1 MAGDP
6 NPRRI
11 WSAIGIGTFLQAIAT
26 GSLIFAILAT
36 QSTTPESA
44 GPFFALGFMLVP
56 VVFATVAF
64 LSGQANAPIATLKA
78 MGLWAI
84 IALPLGLV
92 NPVMGLCA
100 GFTAGAAVTMR
111 ATPEIP
117 GRARMYAV
125 LLATGYV
132 TTLLLILP
140 QAGVFAGA
148 VTPLLAVKAA
158 DYYTEK
164 KTGSTTDG

>member
-1 MAGDP
+1 
-6 NPRRI
+6 
-11 WSAIGIGTFLQAIAT
+11 
-26 GSLIFAILAT
+26 
-36 QSTTPESA
+36 
-44 GPFFALGFMLVP
+44 
-56 VVFATVAF
+56 
-64 LSGQANAPIATLKA
+64 
-78 MGLWAI
+78 
-84 IALPLGLV
+84 
-92 NPVMGLCA
+92 
-100 GFTAGAAVTMR
+100 
-111 ATPEIP
+111 
-117 GRARMYAV
+117 MYAV